1 MRVCKERCVLVPPRR
16 PGDSQKA
23 PGRLVGCPRSD
34 PSSVICC
41 THHLPFTSPQDPAP
55 SARKRDMMR
64 LPPEPS
70 SKGCMES
77 QCPVNSRIAL
87 RMPFT
92 PTELQLVDARLCV
105 CVCVLSRSV
114 TSNSLQPHGLPGTS
128 VHGDAPGKNTHEVVQ
143 KPHSSLNL
151 GCWKLL
157 EAVVVLEG

>member
-34 PSSVICC
+34 PNSVICW

-55 SARKRDMMR
+55 SARKQDMMR
-64 LPPEPS
+64 LHPEPS
-70 SKGCMES
+70 SKGRMKS

-87 RMPFT
+87 CMPFT

-105 CVCVLSRSV
+105 CVCVSVCRVAQSRPTLCNPMGCQAPLSMEM
-114 TSNSLQPHGLPGTS
+114 LQARIPMKLC
-128 VHGDAPGKNTHEVVQ
+128 KNLTA
-143 KPHSSLNL
+143 L
-151 GCWKLL
+151 
-157 EAVVVLEG
+157 